1 MHAPGFIHTSKFLY
15 DDLANIQHLWAYYPH
30 ARSALILN
38 RSMQERKGTATQTQI
53 RILKPFGLR
62 FWYISKHDPTC
73 WFEHWIVVRNS
84 STSHL
89 VLGQKSW
96 FKWLL
101 RVSIF
106 IQVRRQTVLDSD
118 LRARKRCVPLL
129 FCTPQ
134 SRSRTTRSG
143 LYSRKVE
150 S

>member
-1 MHAPGFIHTSKFLY
+1 MHASWFIHTSKFLY
-15 DDLANIQHLWAYYPH
+15 DDLANIQHLWAYYPY

-38 RSMQERKGTATQTQI
+38 GSMQERKGTAMQTRI

-73 WFEHWIVVRNS
+73 WVEHWIIVRNS

-89 VLGQKSW
+89 VLGQKNW

-106 IQVRRQTVLDSD
+106 GQVRCQTVLDSD
-118 LRARKRCVPLL
+118 LRARRRCVLCYFVLL
-129 FCTPQ
+129 RVAVVRLGVASTH
-134 SRSRTTRSG
+134 G
-143 LYSRKVE
+143 K
-150 S
+150 

>member
-30 ARSALILN
+30 TRSALILN
-38 RSMQERKGTATQTQI
+38 RSMQEWKGTAMQTRI

-73 WFEHWIVVRNS
+73 WLEHWIVVRNS

-101 RVSIF
+101 RVLIF
-106 IQVRRQTVLDSD
+106 GQVRRQTVLDSD

-129 FCTPQ
+129 FRTPQ
-134 SRSRTTRSG
+134 SRSRTTQSG
-143 LYSRKVE
+143 LYSQKVE